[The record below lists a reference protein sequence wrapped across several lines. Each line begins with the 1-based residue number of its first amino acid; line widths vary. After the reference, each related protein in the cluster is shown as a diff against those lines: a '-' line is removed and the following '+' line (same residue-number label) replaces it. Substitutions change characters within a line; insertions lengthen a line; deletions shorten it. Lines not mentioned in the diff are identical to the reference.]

1 MAGAMTGRQLADE
14 VTRRRLARRSIKYP
28 DILQLDQFD
37 QGKMLSKPIAKLRP
51 PASCTRCLETPPAKA
66 VNRDLSASL
75 IHQSEFRC
83 GRNSQMFKRFLEAD
97 DFSFSQS
104 ALFSMCLQQVAFGG
118 ARSLAGRGKPDRW
131 SNAAD
136 TVQVAIR
143 VRDMFDNST
152 VAVSYAIGGDD
163 CILDLAFV
171 RSRKA
176 VPYSG
181 EADFE
186 LISVHGALPW
196 LRYSK
201 FPRQT
206 LIVSQVSRLIW
217 GVDNIL
223 SVGPPRVPITRSSCS
238 VYTQANVNSRIGRG
252 PLDSHRSCVVPN
264 LAHVRI
270 DACGKNVG

>member
-1 MAGAMTGRQLADE
+1 MTGRQLADE

-51 PASCTRCLETPPAKA
+51 PTCPETPPAKA

-104 ALFSMCLQQVAFGG
+104 ALFSMCLQQVALGG

-163 CILDLAFV
+163 CILDLAFE

-206 LIVSQVSRLIW
+206 LSVSQVSRLIW
-217 GVDNIL
+217 CVDNISPVRL
-223 SVGPPRVPITRSSCS
+223 RRERIGRSSCR
-238 VYTQANVNSRIGRG
+238 VYTQTNINSRIGCC
-252 PLDSHRSCVVPN
+252 PLDSRRSRVMPK
-264 LAHVRI
+264 LA
-270 DACGKNVG
+270 AYSK